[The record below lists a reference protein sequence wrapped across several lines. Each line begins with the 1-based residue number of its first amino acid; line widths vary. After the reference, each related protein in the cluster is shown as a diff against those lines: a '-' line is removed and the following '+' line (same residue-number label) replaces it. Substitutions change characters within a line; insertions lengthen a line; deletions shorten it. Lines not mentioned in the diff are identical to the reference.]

1 MAKRYYVYIATNF
14 SNTTL
19 YIGMTNNIV
28 RRMYEHKYKLLDGFT
43 KRYNINKLVFCEEFV
58 DPTSAIAM
66 EKKLKGW
73 VRSKKLELIKN
84 INPKF
89 DDFSKDWY

>member
-1 MAKRYYVYIATNF
+1 
-14 SNTTL
+14 
-19 YIGMTNNIV
+19 MTNNIV

-89 DDFSKDWY
+89 EDLSKDWY